1 MGIMILLM
9 LLAALFAAL
18 LIFVFIKTNH
28 AIFPRIVLFLA
39 NILEAPIR
47 QILWIFKIDGQILD
61 DTITELRNHLYNAK
75 FLKTPYNQRA
85 LFLPQCLRHT
95 KCPATL
101 NEEGLQC
108 KGCGKCCIQE
118 IKDYA
123 EGLGY
128 RVFIAP
134 GSTIVYRMVKKYK
147 PKAVLGIGCSM
158 EVREGTEKLAAWG
171 MPVYG
176 FKLLNDGCVGTSL
189 NIKDLKEKL
198 KQILP
203 NK

>member
-1 MGIMILLM
+1 M
-9 LLAALFAAL
+9 LLTALVTAV
-18 LIFVFIKTNH
+18 LILIFIKTNH

-39 NILEAPIR
+39 NILESPIR
-47 QILWIFKIDGQILD
+47 QILLVFHVEGNILD
-61 DTITELRNHLYNAK
+61 DTITELRNRLYHTK
-75 FLKTPYNQRA
+75 FIKTPYNQRA
-85 LFLPQCLRHT
+85 LFLPQCLRHQD
-95 KCPATL
+95 CPATL

-108 KGCGKCCIQE
+108 KNCGRCCIQE
-118 IKDYA
+118 IKKCA

-147 PKAVLGIGCSM
+147 PKAVVGVGCSM
-158 EVREGTEKLAAWG
+158 EIREGTEKLAAWG

-189 NIKDLKEKL
+189 DINALKLKLKENN
-198 KQILP
+198 I
-203 NK
+203 